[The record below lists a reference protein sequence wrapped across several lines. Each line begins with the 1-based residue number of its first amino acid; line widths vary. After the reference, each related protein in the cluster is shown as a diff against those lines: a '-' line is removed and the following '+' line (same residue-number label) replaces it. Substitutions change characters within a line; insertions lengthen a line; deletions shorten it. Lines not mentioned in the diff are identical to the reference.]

1 MGAWRC
7 IPGVFGGIRGVL
19 GDSGGV
25 LGEMAHETYETSFLS
40 LDIPMLVRV
49 SNAKMARDVAMMCPR
64 ESQDGAR

>member
-25 LGEMAHETYETSFLS
+25 LGEMAHETYETSSLS
-40 LDIPMLVRV
+40 LDISMLVRA
-49 SNAKMARDVAMMCPR
+49 SNAKMARDVAMMRPW